1 MLCFSVFLHS
11 NCDKNLSF
19 ICAAF
24 WHADVFPPQPHPL
37 AEDAGLQ
44 KIPSNAVPLY
54 LKPIEVMLQVIVT
67 SYDCV
72 HGRQLLGVHI
82 HSFSFF
88 GILLCISCYVTSYYR
103 KTENMCI
110 MFIPLKATIVFLA
123 EVSSFVQ
130 GIQEKLGF
138 L

>member
-1 MLCFSVFLHS
+1 MFLHS
-11 NCDKNLSF
+11 NCHKNFSF

-67 SYDCV
+67 SYDYI
-72 HGRQLLGVHI
+72 HRRRLLGVHI
-82 HSFSFF
+82 RSFPFV
-88 GILLCISCYVTSYYR
+88 GILLCISCYVTSYYH

-110 MFIPLKATIVFLA
+110 MFILLKATIVFLA
-123 EVSSFVQ
+123 EVNFFV
-130 GIQEKLGF
+130 
-138 L
+138 